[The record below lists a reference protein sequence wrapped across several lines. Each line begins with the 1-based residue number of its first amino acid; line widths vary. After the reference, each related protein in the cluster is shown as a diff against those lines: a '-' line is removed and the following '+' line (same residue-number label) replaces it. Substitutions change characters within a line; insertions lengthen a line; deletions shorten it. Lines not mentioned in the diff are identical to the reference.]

1 MLKKAEVQSNTNR
14 YFDSIRC
21 PNAAFSGVIDE
32 LSLSVAALISLA
44 SSSRRKVGR
53 WPLVSFG

>member
-21 PNAAFSGVIDE
+21 PNAAFSGVIDQG
-32 LSLSVAALISLA
+32 LIPSQ
-44 SSSRRKVGR
+44 KVRFTCQLIEKILG
-53 WPLVSFG
+53 